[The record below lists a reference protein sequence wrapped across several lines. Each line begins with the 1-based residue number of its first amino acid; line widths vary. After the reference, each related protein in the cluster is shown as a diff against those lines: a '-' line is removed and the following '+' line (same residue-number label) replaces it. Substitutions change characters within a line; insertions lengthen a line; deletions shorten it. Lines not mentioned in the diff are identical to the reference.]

1 MHLSKEEEES
11 REKLLEEFSSE
22 KRPAPLVELQVQVL
36 VELLVLLQAH
46 QQPLVLSILP
56 ERPSLH
62 KLPENPTTNRD
73 KNTNTN
79 TKTKANREKRE
90 DE

>member
-62 KLPENPTTNRD
+62 KLPENPTTDRD
-73 KNTNTN
+73 KNTN